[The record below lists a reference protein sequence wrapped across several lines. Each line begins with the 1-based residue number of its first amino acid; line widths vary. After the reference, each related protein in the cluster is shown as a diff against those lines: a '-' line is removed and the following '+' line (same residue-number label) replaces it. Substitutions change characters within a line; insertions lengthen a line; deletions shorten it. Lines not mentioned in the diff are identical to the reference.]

1 MNGQMV
7 PAPFI
12 PGIFFFFFSSADFLA
27 DSCELEKADWIS
39 HYTTLDLSSNESGMD
54 WMCVHE
60 SVCEICNSD

>member
-12 PGIFFFFFSSADFLA
+12 PGIFFSSADFLA

-39 HYTTLDLSSNESGMD
+39 HYTTLDLSSNESGMY
-54 WMCVHE
+54 WMCAWE
-60 SVCEICNSD
+60 CLWDLQQWLI